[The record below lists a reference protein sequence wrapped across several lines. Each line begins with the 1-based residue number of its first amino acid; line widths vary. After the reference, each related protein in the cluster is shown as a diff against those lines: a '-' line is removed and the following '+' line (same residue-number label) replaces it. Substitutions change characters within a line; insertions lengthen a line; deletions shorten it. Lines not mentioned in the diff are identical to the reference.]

1 MDKNNIKQILY
12 IILAIVIAII
22 AVKLFIWLLPIVLII
37 IVAFLIYNSMKPK
50 KTTKSNKKVK
60 IIDAKNDEE

>member
-22 AVKLFIWLLPIVLII
+22 AVKIFIWLLPIVLII

-60 IIDAKNDEE
+60 IIDAKNDDE

>member
-12 IILAIVIAII
+12 IILAVVIAII

-60 IIDAKNDEE
+60 IIDAKNDDE

>member
-1 MDKNNIKQILY
+1 MDKNNKKQILY

-60 IIDAKNDEE
+60 IIDAKNDDE

>member
-60 IIDAKNDEE
+60 IIDAKVDDE

>member
-12 IILAIVIAII
+12 IILAIIIAII

-60 IIDAKNDEE
+60 IIDAKVDDE

>member
-60 IIDAKNDEE
+60 IIDAKNDDE